1 MSESIDQ
8 FIART
13 NGHSKSLS
21 VWGAVLIFLS
31 VFSLLQ
37 VGYGACRGTWV
48 EHLVIGRLTV
58 APSVELINRLTPS
71 VGVQAMG
78 NRLVAPGGGIT
89 VLKGCEGTEVMFM
102 LTAAFAAVVMPW
114 RRRLIG
120 LGLGILL
127 VFGLNQIRL
136 VALFYAFRADPS
148 LFDLLHGILAP
159 IALVIAVALYVMY
172 WMGYA
177 AGIPN
182 SDASAAT

>member
-1 MSESIDQ
+1 
-8 FIART
+8 
-13 NGHSKSLS
+13 
-21 VWGAVLIFLS
+21 
-31 VFSLLQ
+31 
-37 VGYGACRGTWV
+37 
-48 EHLVIGRLTV
+48 
-58 APSVELINRLTPS
+58 
-71 VGVQAMG
+71 
-78 NRLVAPGGGIT
+78 
-89 VLKGCEGTEVMFM
+89 
-102 LTAAFAAVVMPW
+102 VVMPW

>member
-31 VFSLLQ
+31 VFSFLQ
-37 VGYGACRGTWV
+37 AGYGACRGTWV
-48 EHLVIGRLTV
+48 EHLVI
-58 APSVELINRLTPS
+58 
-71 VGVQAMG
+71 
-78 NRLVAPGGGIT
+78 GIT